1 MVLSSIV
8 DLIKIE
14 QKDIKK
20 TLIVLKQVA
29 DTINTFIIKESD
41 CLTPEMIKLSR
52 SIKLEGI

>member
-41 CLTPEMIKLSR
+41 SLTPEMIKLSR

>member
-1 MVLSSIV
+1 MVLSSVI
-8 DLIKIE
+8 DLIKTE

-41 CLTPEMIKLSR
+41 SLTPEMIKLSR

>member
-41 CLTPEMIKLSR
+41 YLTPEMIKLSR